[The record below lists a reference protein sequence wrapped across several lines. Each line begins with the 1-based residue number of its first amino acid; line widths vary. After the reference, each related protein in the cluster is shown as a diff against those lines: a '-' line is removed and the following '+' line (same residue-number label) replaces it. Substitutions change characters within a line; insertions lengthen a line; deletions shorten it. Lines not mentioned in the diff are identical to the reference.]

1 MYKNYNFQVYFLL
14 WAMQRWIYVPPY
26 WPSTRRILYHWVT
39 DSDRLWAGFWA
50 VFCQDSTPAPTTLI
64 GEFKIKA
71 KRSELKDIFR
81 TNKLL
86 EDVCDGVGPPY
97 FYTCIWQCVANN
109 SPVRLP
115 AVTYVLAHYSRKYP
129 MEDQLHLMGHDIGLM
144 VSGLCAAVQDSS
156 VLVQRSALDFLIVC
170 FPMQNKQLL
179 YADMVRL
186 VTAALTTILRRD
198 MSLNRYVN

>member
-1 MYKNYNFQVYFLL
+1 
-14 WAMQRWIYVPPY
+14 MQRWTYVPPC
-26 WPSTRRILYHWVT
+26 WPSMRLISYRWAI
-39 DSDRLWAGFWA
+39 DSDPLWAGFWA
-50 VFCQDSTPAPTTLI
+50 VFCQDSTLVPTTLTGWFRI
-64 GEFKIKA
+64 KKKIEQ
-71 KRSELKDIFR
+71 RLIDIFR

-198 MSLNRYVN
+198 MSLNR